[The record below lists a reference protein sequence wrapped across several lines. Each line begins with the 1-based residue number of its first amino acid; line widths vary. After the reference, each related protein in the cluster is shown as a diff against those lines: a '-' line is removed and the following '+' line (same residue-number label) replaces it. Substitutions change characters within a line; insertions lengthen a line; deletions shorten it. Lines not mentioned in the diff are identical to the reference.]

1 MEEET
6 LIQQQEDS
14 IDTAEAL
21 VTAITGEDT
30 SSTSRDSTIVLTEDE
45 IEMLNQAIDEAHPNV
60 LENTNIISENS
71 PTLLVS
77 ENTSRFSSALWY
89 NKVQEHIITLAGI
102 GGIGSHVGF
111 LLSRLNPYNLYVYD
125 DDKVE
130 KNNLSGQFYSTLSFG
145 RYKANALAMLLSKF
159 SNYNRTYAYAK
170 KYEPNDTATD
180 IMICGFD
187 NMIARKIFFNS
198 WLQHISCKSEED
210 RTNCLYIDGR
220 LAAEEFQILC
230 IKGDDDFNINKY
242 EKEFLFSDSEADE
255 TICSYKQTS
264 FCASMIASYIVNL
277 YVNFCSN
284 QCNPIINRD
293 LPFLTEYNAE
303 TMYLKTES

>member
-1 MEEET
+1 MEENT
-6 LIQQQEDS
+6 LTQQHEDS
-14 IDTAEAL
+14 TDIIESLIATM
-21 VTAITGEDT
+21 TGEDT
-30 SSTSRDSTIVLTEDE
+30 SSTSENITTVLTGDE
-45 IEMLNQAIDEAHPNV
+45 IEMLNQAIDEAHPSV
-60 LENTNIISENS
+60 SENIDIIPENS

-89 NKVQEHIITLAGI
+89 DKVQKHVITLAGI

-111 LLSRLNPYNLYVYD
+111 LLSRLNPSNLYIYD
-125 DDKVE
+125 DDVVE
-130 KNNLSGQFYSTLSFG
+130 KSNLSGQFYSTEDFG
-145 RYKANALAMLLSKF
+145 KDKTYALARLLSKF
-159 SNYNRTYAYAK
+159 SNYNSVYAYTE
-170 KYEPNDTATD
+170 KYTINDPTTD

-187 NMIARKIFFNS
+187 NMSARRVFFNS
-198 WLQHISCKSEED
+198 WLKHVSHKLEED
-210 RTNCLYIDGR
+210 RANCLYIDGR
-220 LAAEEFQILC
+220 LAAEEFQVLC
-230 IKGDDDFNINKY
+230 IKGDDNFNINRY

-264 FCASMIASYIVNL
+264 FCASMIASYMVNL